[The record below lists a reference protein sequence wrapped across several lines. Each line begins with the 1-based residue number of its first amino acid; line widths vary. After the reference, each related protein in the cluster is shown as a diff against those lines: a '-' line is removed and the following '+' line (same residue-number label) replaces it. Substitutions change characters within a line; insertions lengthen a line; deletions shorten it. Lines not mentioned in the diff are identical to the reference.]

1 MEFTSALIQGK
12 LIKRYKRFLADVQLP
27 NGEIVVAH
35 CPNTGAM
42 TGCAE
47 PGYDVWLR
55 FSDDPK
61 RKLAYS
67 WELVRNSQGHWI
79 GINTHN
85 ANTLVNE
92 ALLEDKITSLI
103 GYSSI
108 AREVKYG
115 NEASRIDFL
124 LTGEGLTD
132 HYVEVKSV
140 TLLEQQKG
148 YFPDAKTVRGA
159 KHLRELCY
167 MIEQGYEA
175 SLLFCVQHT
184 GIQEVSIAKHIDPDY
199 FQLLTQSVAVGVKVL
214 VYGCIIR
221 EEKIVLNQQ
230 LPFKLQ
236 NNS

>member
-1 MEFTSALIQGK
+1 MEFTSALIHGK
-12 LIKRYKRFLADVQLP
+12 LIKRYKRFLADVQLST
-27 NGEIVVAH
+27 GEIVVAH

-47 PGYDVWLR
+47 PGFDVWLR

-67 WELVRNSQGHWI
+67 WELVQNAHGHWI

-92 ALLEDKITSLI
+92 ALIEDKITALS
-103 GYSSI
+103 GYSHI

-124 LTGEGLTD
+124 LKGEGLPD

-140 TLLEQQKG
+140 TLLEQHSG
-148 YFPDAKTVRGA
+148 FFPDAKTARGA
-159 KHLRELCY
+159 KHLRELSY
-167 MIEQGYEA
+167 MIEQGHEA

-184 GIQEVSIAKHIDPDY
+184 GIQEVSIAKHIDPNY
-199 FQLLTQSVAVGVKVL
+199 YSLLTQAIAVGVKVL
-214 VYGCIIR
+214 VFGCVIS

-230 LPFKLQ
+230 LPFKV
-236 NNS
+236 